1 MMRPGSAAPL
11 LLPFCL
17 AVAACAAADTSRT
30 AAAVDRNATQAEKP
44 APLRATAVAT
54 TLPPMTVQKHPA
66 CGCCGVWIEHMRRA
80 GFSVT
85 EENVEDMAP
94 AKAAAG
100 VPAAMGSCHTAHV
113 GGYFIEGH
121 VPAEDVLRLLRER
134 PDARGLAVPGM
145 PLGSP
150 GMEHPDGIVHPYTVS
165 LVLRDGSVREFSRHG
180 GE

>member
-1 MMRPGSAAPL
+1 MTSRPAAIF
-11 LLPFCL
+11 LPCL
-17 AVAACAAADTSRT
+17 FVLAGCAAADSTETGIAALPPTQAHSPAAAT
-30 AAAVDRNATQAEKP
+30 AAI
-44 APLRATAVAT
+44 
-54 TLPPMTVQKHPA
+54 LPPMTVQKHPA

-85 EENVEDMAP
+85 EENLEDMAP

-100 VPAAMGSCHTAHV
+100 VPDAMASCHTAHV

-150 GMEHPDGIVHPYTVS
+150 GMEHPDGIVQPYTVS
-165 LVLRDGSVREFSRHG
+165 LVLRDGSLREFSRHG

>member
-1 MMRPGSAAPL
+1 MTASRPAAI
-11 LLPFCL
+11 LLPCL
-17 AVAACAAADTSRT
+17 LALAGCAAADSART
-30 AAAVDRNATQAEKP
+30 GDAVERTGPTEP
-44 APLRATAVAT
+44 APPQATPVAA

-66 CGCCGVWIEHMRRA
+66 CGCCSVWIEHVRRA
-80 GFSVT
+80 GFSVV
-85 EENVEDMAP
+85 EENIEDMAP

-100 VPAAMGSCHTAHV
+100 VPAAMGSCHTARV

-121 VPAEDVLRLLRER
+121 VPVEDVLRLLRER

-150 GMEHPDGIVHPYTVS
+150 GMEHPDGVVQPYTVH
-165 LVLRDGSVREFSRHG
+165 LVLADGSTREFSRHG